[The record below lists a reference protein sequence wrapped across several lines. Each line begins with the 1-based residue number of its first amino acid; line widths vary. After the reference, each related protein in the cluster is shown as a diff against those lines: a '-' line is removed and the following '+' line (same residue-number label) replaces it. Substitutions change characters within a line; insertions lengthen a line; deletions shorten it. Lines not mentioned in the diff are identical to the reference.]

1 MESISSNNGSQQ
13 SIEPSFGTL
22 LLDQDQTQKAFPF
35 LTLPVELQVNTLKYT
50 RLCDRKNIQ
59 LTCTTFKRIGNDRA
73 VVSCQI
79 TNTLANRYPHIF
91 QSELTLT
98 ESPGLKA
105 KLSST
110 TEIDLTGKPKVQFA
124 LARYL
129 RFAPENCTHTLRGH
143 TGWVLCATVLPDG
156 RLVSGSWDK
165 TLKVW
170 DPSRL
175 GEADA
180 CTHTLRGHTDWVLC
194 ATVLPDGRLVSGSM
208 DNTLKVWDPSRGE
221 ADACTHTLRGHTDW
235 VRCATVLPVPD
246 RRLVS
251 GSVDNTLKVWDPS
264 RLGEADACTHTLRG
278 HTGGV
283 WCATVL
289 PDGRLVSG
297 SGSGSWDNTLKVWD
311 PSPGEADA
319 CTHTLRGHTGWV
331 RCATV
336 LPDGRLVS
344 GSDDKTLKVWNPSRL
359 GEADACTHTLRG
371 HTGGVWCATV
381 LPDGRLV
388 SGSGS
393 G

>member
-22 LLDQDQTQKAFPF
+22 SLDQDQTQKAFPF
-35 LTLPVELQVNTLKYT
+35 LTLPVELQVNILKYT

-59 LTCTTFKRIGNDRA
+59 LTCTTFKRIGNDLA

-180 CTHTLRGHTDWVLC
+180 CTHTLRGHTGGVLC
-194 ATVLPDGRLVSGSM
+194 ATVLP
-208 DNTLKVWDPSRGE
+208 
-221 ADACTHTLRGHTDW
+221 
-235 VRCATVLPVPD
+235 
-246 RRLVS
+246 RR
-251 GSVDNTLKVWDPS
+251 
-264 RLGEADACTHTLRG
+264 
-278 HTGGV
+278 
-283 WCATVL
+283 
-289 PDGRLVSG
+289 
-297 SGSGSWDNTLKVWD
+297 
-311 PSPGEADA
+311 
-319 CTHTLRGHTGWV
+319 TGWSP
-331 RCATV
+331 AQWII
-336 LPDGRLVS
+336 P
-344 GSDDKTLKVWNPSRL
+344 
-359 GEADACTHTLRG
+359 
-371 HTGGVWCATV
+371 
-381 LPDGRLV
+381 
-388 SGSGS
+388 
-393 G
+393 